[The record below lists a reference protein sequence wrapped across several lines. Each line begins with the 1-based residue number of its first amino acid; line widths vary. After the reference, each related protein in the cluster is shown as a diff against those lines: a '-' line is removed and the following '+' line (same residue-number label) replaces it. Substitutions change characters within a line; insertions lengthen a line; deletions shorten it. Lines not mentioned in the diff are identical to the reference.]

1 MVATHGGT
9 VVPPREGDGISID
22 TDGELLA
29 QIIPLRR
36 RTSEP
41 YAPAILADEPAGPL
55 EDPED
60 LPSLPVERS
69 VWDQPSVELRRRAP
83 NGGAASGRTTGD
95 TRFLGHRMAARFL
108 AGAAAIAAVGAIAVV
123 VVTLALGGAASRS
136 GSRPQKYAASRLVPP
151 AGIAPL
157 TDQASSRPRHSAAAH
172 HQTRPRRPATVTT
185 PSQSTGRKSVAQ
197 PSILGSDTT
206 GQETTPAEQ
215 APSSSP
221 SPQPVVHSAPRTN
234 YTPVSGS
241 NAGGAS
247 GNREFGFER

>member
-1 MVATHGGT
+1 
-9 VVPPREGDGISID
+9 VPPRDGDGISID

-41 YAPAILADEPAGPL
+41 YAPAILADEPASPL

-95 TRFLGHRMAARFL
+95 ARLLGHRMAARFL
-108 AGAAAIAAVGAIAVV
+108 AGTAAIAAAVAIAVV
-123 VVTLALGGAASRS
+123 VMALALGGAAGRS

-151 AGIAPL
+151 VGIAPL
-157 TDQASSRPRHSAAAH
+157 TGQVSSRPRHSAAAH
-172 HQTRPRRPATVTT
+172 HQTRPRRPATVTSRSQLT
-185 PSQSTGRKSVAQ
+185 HDKPAAPPST
-197 PSILGSDTT
+197 LGSSATT
-206 GQETTPAEQ
+206 QETAPADN
-215 APSSSP
+215 APSSP
-221 SPQPVVHSAPRTN
+221 SPQPVARSTPRTN
-234 YTPVSGS
+234 YTPVSGPS
-241 NAGGAS
+241 AERAD
-247 GNREFGFER
+247 GNREFGFGR